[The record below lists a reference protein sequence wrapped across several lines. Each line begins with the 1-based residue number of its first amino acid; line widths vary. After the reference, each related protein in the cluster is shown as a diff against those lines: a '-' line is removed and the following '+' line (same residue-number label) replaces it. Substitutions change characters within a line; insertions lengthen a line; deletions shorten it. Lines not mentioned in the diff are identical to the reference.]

1 MNDIKEIMGQ
11 MRETPSPRCWE
22 SIASKL
28 PTAGVS
34 SGASAAASKTASA
47 AGKAGAT
54 IAKTSLSAG
63 KIVAIIASSTAIVTT
78 ATIITVSQLK
88 PTPTSSDV
96 TSTEYFAD
104 NSNMI
109 AADTVNA
116 ETEDMQIAET
126 SADKQT
132 TSSIEYSK
140 SENTSHYQISSSEH
154 KNNSTIP
161 SATNLQQSYTTP
173 SQIQTSASQA
183 NPSASSTSSSK
194 SVNQKTDT
202 QTQATDQIASMPK
215 TGQTRPETNNT
226 GSENKKSDE
235 YYSEDDYF
243 APAVK
248 IEIPNIFT
256 PNGDGVNDLFTIN
269 GIENCSK
276 RTLVVKDK
284 SGQIV
289 FQSNQYENNW
299 DGGNLPDGQYFYFF
313 NYSINNISEFRRG
326 TLYIRR

>member
-1 MNDIKEIMGQ
+1 MSDIKEIMGQ
-11 MRETPSPRCWE
+11 MRVTPSPRCWE

-28 PTAGVS
+28 PAAGVS

-47 AGKAGAT
+47 AGKAGAS

-88 PTPTSSDV
+88 PSTTSSDV
-96 TSTEYFAD
+96 TPTEYFAD
-104 NSNMI
+104 SSNII
-109 AADTVNA
+109 AADTVNT
-116 ETEDMQIAET
+116 ETEELQITET
-126 SADKQT
+126 SADKQG
-132 TSSIEYSK
+132 SSSNELYK
-140 SENTSHYQISSSEH
+140 SENASHDRISSSENI
-154 KNNSTIP
+154 NNPIIP
-161 SATNLQQSYTTP
+161 AASNPQHTYTTSSH
-173 SQIQTSASQA
+173 SQTPVSPA
-183 NPSASSTSSSK
+183 NSSASSTSSSK
-194 SVNQKTDT
+194 SPDKKTDT
-202 QTQATDQIASMPK
+202 QTQATDKTASMPK
-215 TGQTRPETNNT
+215 TGQTRPETSNT
-226 GSENKKSDE
+226 GSENRKSDE

-243 APAVK
+243 VPTVK

-256 PNGDGVNDLFTIN
+256 PNGDGVNDLFMIN
-269 GIENCSK
+269 GIENCNK
-276 RTLVVKDK
+276 RALVVKDK

-299 DGGNLPDGQYFYFF
+299 DGGDLPDGQYYYFF